1 MKFLKDESGFGAIV
15 YGAVALVVFIILI
28 TSVVM
33 PTIVNTALTYPTYP
47 YGNATAVLV
56 PWPAATIA
64 MWGIIPI
71 VVIASVIL
79 FVIGKK

>member
-1 MKFLKDESGFGAIV
+1 MKFLKDESGFGNIV

-28 TSVVM
+28 SSIVM
-33 PTIVNTALTYPTYP
+33 PTIMTANTT
-47 YGNATAVLV
+47 G
-56 PWPAATIA
+56 WPASTIA
-64 MWGIIPI
+64 MWGIVPI

>member
-1 MKFLKDESGFGAIV
+1 MKDESGFGAIV

-33 PTIVNTALTYPTYP
+33 PTIIHTTTTYACYYP
-47 YGNATAVLV
+47 GTMVLNATCN
-56 PWPAATIA
+56 WPAATIA